1 MIKLILKKN
10 KNDFFLNLFLEN
22 RKEKIEK
29 NEKVKTKK
37 RLDRILKRRKNERT
51 VRKRERDKER

>member
-22 RKEKIEK
+22 RKNKIKK